1 MKYTEE
7 IFNILSKGGF
17 ISSNSVSTQV
27 KRLYDAIEED
37 LPDYYDYY
45 KGIGF
50 YLEGGDGYYYF
61 TRKESKVDLERKLE
75 AIQKWIDYLSFLKT
89 YHSAFGPGFLIRAA
103 EIEIQIGCDIELK
116 EKATKLFSDKK
127 KYDEVVGKLLKELES
142 IGLIE
147 KENELDGTYKVLSA
161 FHYMEDLVDCITIS
175 EEVQDEI
182 PEYDYFSEQCPYSVC
197 GSEVGWERTFYRY
210 ARCR

>member
-45 KGIGF
+45 KSIGF

-89 YHSAFGPGFLIRAA
+89 YHSAFGPGFLFRAA
-103 EIEIQIGCDIELK
+103 DIEIQIGCDIELK

-127 KYDEVVGKLLKELES
+127 KY
-142 IGLIE
+142 E

-182 PEYDYFSEQCPYSVC
+182 PE
-197 GSEVGWERTFYRY
+197 
-210 ARCR
+210 

>member
-89 YHSAFGPGFLIRAA
+89 YHSAFGPGFLF
-103 EIEIQIGCDIELK
+103 Q
-116 EKATKLFSDKK
+116 
-127 KYDEVVGKLLKELES
+127 ELES

-182 PEYDYFSEQCPYSVC
+182 PE
-197 GSEVGWERTFYRY
+197 
-210 ARCR
+210 

>member
-89 YHSAFGPGFLIRAA
+89 YHSAFGPGFLFRAA
-103 EIEIQIGCDIELK
+103 DIEIQKGCDIEL
-116 EKATKLFSDKK
+116 K

-175 EEVQDEI
+175 EEEQDEI
-182 PEYDYFSEQCPYSVC
+182 PE
-197 GSEVGWERTFYRY
+197 
-210 ARCR
+210 

>member
-7 IFNILSKGGF
+7 IFNILSRGGF

-37 LPDYYDYY
+37 LTDYYDYY

-61 TRKESKVDLERKLE
+61 ARKEAKVDMERKLE
-75 AIQKWIDYLSFLKT
+75 TAGKWIDYLSFLKT
-89 YHSAFGPGFLIRAA
+89 FNSAFGPGFLFRTADVV
-103 EIEIQIGCDIELK
+103 IQIGCDMELK
-116 EKATKLFSDKK
+116 EKAAKLFSDKK
-127 KYDEVVGKLLKELES
+127 KHEDVADKLVNELEKM
-142 IGLIE
+142 GLVE
-147 KENELDGTYKVLSA
+147 KENELDGTYKVLTA
-161 FHYMEDLVDCITIS
+161 FHYMEDLVDCITIA

-182 PEYDYFSEQCPYSVC
+182 PE
-197 GSEVGWERTFYRY
+197 
-210 ARCR
+210 

>member
-50 YLEGGDGYYYF
+50 SLEGGDGYYYF
-61 TRKESKVDLERKLE
+61 VRKETKVDLERKLE
-75 AIQKWIDYLSFLKT
+75 AAQKWIDYLRFLKT
-89 YHSAFGPGFLIRAA
+89 YHSAFGPGFLFRAA
-103 EIEIQIGCDIELK
+103 DSEIQIGCDIELK
-116 EKATKLFSDKK
+116 EKAVKLFADKK
-127 KYDEVVGKLLKELES
+127 KFDEVVAKLLKELENM
-142 IGLIE
+142 GLIE
-147 KENELDGTYKVLSA
+147 KENELDGTYKVLTA
-161 FHYMEDLVDCITIS
+161 FHYIEDLIDCITIS
-175 EEVQDEI
+175 EEVQNEI
-182 PEYDYFSEQCPYSVC
+182 PE
-197 GSEVGWERTFYRY
+197 
-210 ARCR
+210 

>member
-75 AIQKWIDYLSFLKT
+75 AHHARQRTAQK
-89 YHSAFGPGFLIRAA
+89 PAA
-103 EIEIQIGCDIELK
+103 DIEIQIGCDIELK

-182 PEYDYFSEQCPYSVC
+182 PE
-197 GSEVGWERTFYRY
+197 
-210 ARCR
+210 

>member
-61 TRKESKVDLERKLE
+61 TRKESKVD
-75 AIQKWIDYLSFLKT
+75 
-89 YHSAFGPGFLIRAA
+89 HSAFGPGFLFRAA
-103 EIEIQIGCDIELK
+103 DIEIQIGCDIELK

-182 PEYDYFSEQCPYSVC
+182 PE
-197 GSEVGWERTFYRY
+197 
-210 ARCR
+210 

>member
-89 YHSAFGPGFLIRAA
+89 YHSAFGPGFLFRAA
-103 EIEIQIGCDIELK
+103 DIEIQIGCDIELK

-175 EEVQDEI
+175 EEVQNEI
-182 PEYDYFSEQCPYSVC
+182 PE
-197 GSEVGWERTFYRY
+197 
-210 ARCR
+210 